1 MKFKLH
7 SSQIVNL
14 DEAEEALQMEAEK
27 KKEDNSN
34 SGEEETTF
42 NNTEVSGYV
51 FLLNENVP

>member
-14 DEAEEALQMEAEK
+14 DEAEEALQMEAEDK

-42 NNTEVSGYV
+42 NNTEVSC
-51 FLLNENVP
+51 